1 MSALRKRKSNPGVP
15 IDNTDYARIVD
26 YSDRKDLPAAWF
38 ESYAKAKGE
47 RDKKIR
53 TGGDFAIV
61 EKGMGDGRLTWGV
74 VPWEALMV
82 VSGVRN
88 PSMSAAQQARLNKML
103 DKRIQDRS
111 GNVSTYRELIAK
123 RKMEGWTPQI
133 ESFVDNA
140 ATNKLRREWST
151 LRADMLRK
159 QGRGDITKDAYMQWA
174 EAMQKD
180 IDYGVKVPSYYLVS
194 PDGQM
199 WDIGKM
205 LYEYATGTQQ
215 NPVYPTSPKDAL
227 AWEVL
232 RRKGQNVG
240 MSKNPVY
247 DFAFVE
253 VWEVYPVGK
262 KWESREVFKGTKTVE
277 AAEESATYEAKR
289 TGYAYAIIG
298 YTRGNASSL
307 QDHTVKIVGFNKS
320 AIKGAEGIYGK
331 PEKGGKRNPE
341 VSLDREGNGTYNGV
355 AFRVWPSYER
365 QAKRGAG
372 TQRKVSDWNFKVRG
386 RVVNGLSTRDSAITA
401 AVQAIGATK
410 RNPEDSAA
418 EVYEMFHGTPSE
430 EIVEYRV
437 MEHEHTNFAGLGQL
451 VNLRFITPF
460 GKEVIMNAPDPDS
473 AKPTEI
479 VQLCCSEDRTQLYFV
494 GGDQAISE
502 EGLKKMGFTDEND
515 FKDLM
520 LLGVLCEVTYR
531 TEKGFDKFKLT
542 DYYHELG
549 EESGVEPVLLYD
561 FRSGL
566 MRVAGGQ
573 YRIEDVGICN

>member
-61 EKGMGDGRLTWGV
+61 EKSMGDGRLTWGV

-82 VSGVRN
+82 TTGVRN
-88 PSMSAAQQARLNKML
+88 PAHKVGDFVRLA
-103 DKRIQDRS
+103 DSVAGRA
-111 GNVSTYRELIAK
+111 V
-123 RKMEGWTPQI
+123 
-133 ESFVDNA
+133 
-140 ATNKLRREWST
+140 KLRVT
-151 LRADMLRK
+151 
-159 QGRGDITKDAYMQWA
+159 
-174 EAMQKD
+174 
-180 IDYGVKVPSYYLVS
+180 
-194 PDGQM
+194 
-199 WDIGKM
+199 DIGQSCSRT
-205 LYEYATGTQQ
+205 LTVQPVDGPNWDQQ
-215 NPVYPTSPKDAL
+215 YVVESGEVVSFNAVRNPVYPTSPKDAL
-227 AWEVL
+227 VWEVL

-240 MSKNPVY
+240 MSNNPEYPSSGDTFAVAVKAPIKVKSLLTLHRHSDGRTFMAQVQYMDRNGEELTSIHEGMMANPPNTYAITIQANPVK
-247 DFAFVE
+247 A
-253 VWEVYPVGK
+253 GK
-262 KWESREVFKGTKTVE
+262 TRYIPNKDVTYVLKGVN
-277 AAEESATYEAKR
+277 
-289 TGYAYAIIG
+289 GYAYTESLRCEKVTVYDEAADIAKYRNPLDSSNEGNIRQAG
-298 YTRGNASSL
+298 RAVGEQWNASSFIVPGFDRTQKEFKKAMKGL
-307 QDHTVKIVGFNKS
+307 GIPVKPS
-320 AIKGAEGIYGK
+320 DAAAGAPMITAFIEGMRETYK
-331 PEKGGKRNPE
+331 RGKRNPE
-341 VSLDREGNGTYNGV
+341 D
-355 AFRVWPSYER
+355 
-365 QAKRGAG
+365 
-372 TQRKVSDWNFKVRG
+372 
-386 RVVNGLSTRDSAITA
+386 TA
-401 AVQAIGATK
+401 A
-410 RNPEDSAA
+410 D
-418 EVYEMFHGTPSE
+418 VYEMFHGKPSDQ
-430 EIVEYRV
+430 VTEYRFL
-437 MEHEHTNFAGLGQL
+437 EHEHSNFAGLGEL

-473 AKPTEI
+473 AELTQI